1 MLARVIRLIALAAA
15 VAAFAGSAG
24 AASAG
29 HGDKHWKQSGKAS
42 WYGPGLQGKRT
53 TSGQVF
59 NQNAMTAAHT
69 TLPLG
74 TKVRVTRKKT
84 GKSVVVTINDRLPR
98 KKSRIIDLSKG
109 AARRL
114 GIVNQGLATVTI
126 VPVTS
131 SGAEEVAEAPN

>member
-1 MLARVIRLIALAAA
+1 MLAHVIRLVALAAA
-15 VAAFAGSAG
+15 IVAFASNAD
-24 AASAG
+24 AAPAG
-29 HGDKHWKQSGKAS
+29 HSDKHWKQSGKAS

-74 TKVRVTRKKT
+74 TKVRVTRKNT

>member
-1 MLARVIRLIALAAA
+1 MLARAIRLITLA
-15 VAAFAGSAG
+15 VALVAFTGNADAGSAR
-24 AASAG
+24 
-29 HGDKHWKQSGKAS
+29 HGDKQWKQSGKAS

-74 TKVRVTRKKT
+74 TKVRVTRKQT
-84 GKSVVVTINDRLPR
+84 GQSVVVTINDRLPP
-98 KKSRIIDLSKG
+98 KKKRIIDLSKG
-109 AARRL
+109 AAGRL

-126 VPVTS
+126 VPLTS
-131 SGAEEVAEAPN
+131 SNAEEVAEAPN

>member
-1 MLARVIRLIALAAA
+1 MLAHIVRLVALT
-15 VAAFAGSAG
+15 VAIVAFAGSAD
-24 AASAG
+24 AAPAG
-29 HGDKHWKQSGKAS
+29 HRDKHWKQSGKAS
-42 WYGPGLQGKRT
+42 WYGPGMQGKRT

-74 TKVRVTRKKT
+74 TKVRVTRKTT

-126 VPVTS
+126 VPITS